1 VKTNKEFHALQHE
14 IQTAEQEIA
23 RLEDRILENMVAA
36 DDVAAAIKAAES
48 ALKDAERAVSA
59 QKQALEDGRRQAEGS
74 IETIARERQAIVEET
89 SPAAIAMFDTVARGR
104 KGQVVAE
111 VRGGMC
117 SVCHVRVRPQIDQ
130 DVRRRERIVQ
140 CENCQRILYYLPPA
154 AAAGGRPA

>member
-1 VKTNKEFHALQHE
+1 
-14 IQTAEQEIA
+14 
-23 RLEDRILENMVAA
+23 
-36 DDVAAAIKAAES
+36 
-48 ALKDAERAVSA
+48 VSA

-111 VRGGMC
+111 VRGGMR

-140 CENCQRILYYLPPA
+140 CENCQRILYYVPPA